1 MTEIINTMMNY
12 RDDAMLLFF
21 VTYLTENGVW
31 LCKETEFGYELLEA
45 EEDRRLRKDFIKSIE
60 SD

>member
-31 LCKETEFGYELLEA
+31 LCKETEFGYELLGA